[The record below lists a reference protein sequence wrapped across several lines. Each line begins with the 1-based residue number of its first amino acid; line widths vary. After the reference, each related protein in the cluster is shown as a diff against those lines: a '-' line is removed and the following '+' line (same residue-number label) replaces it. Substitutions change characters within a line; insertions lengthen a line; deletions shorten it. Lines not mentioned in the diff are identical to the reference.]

1 MIALLALS
9 AFNVAHAQ
17 DCSTQITS
25 QALDNNLDSVAMGF
39 VEMDL
44 EKVKSGL
51 ESIQQNTPCLTEG
64 IESEVAHDYHMLNG
78 LYNYFMGDQE
88 SAQNSLRLAK
98 RLAPDKS
105 IPTHLFD
112 DGHEIHTLY
121 AGLEYIELD
130 SEVPVSSRGVYVF
143 NGQTINR
150 PVGTQSIVQIK
161 EGSSIIL
168 SAIVEA
174 NEALPT
180 APTIPTVAESTA
192 TKTPDTVT
200 DPVEVTTKTNTAQQE
215 KTPQENNNTVSTAD
229 ISKESDFPW
238 IWTGGVAASSVGYA
252 VTYSQ
257 FCGGFDT
264 LYCEQA
270 QQDTRSLQIANYA
283 FLGIGAFSAYKMT
296 RGLKS
301 SAE

>member
-44 EKVKSGL
+44 DKVKSGL

-174 NEALPT
+174 NEALPVVE
-180 APTIPTVAESTA
+180 VATA
-192 TKTPDTVT
+192 TKTPETVVA
-200 DPVEVTTKTNTAQQE
+200 PVEVSTKTNPIQQE
-215 KTPQENNNTVSTAD
+215 KPPQENTNTVVTAD
-229 ISKESDFPW
+229 ITKESDFPW
-238 IWTGGVAASSVGYA
+238 IWTGGVAASSLGYA

-283 FLGIGAFSAYKMT
+283 FLGIGAFSVYKMT

-301 SAE
+301 STE

>member
-1 MIALLALS
+1 MIAFLALS

-64 IESEVAHDYHMLNG
+64 IESDVAHDYHMLNG

-88 SAQNSLRLAK
+88 NAQNSLRLAK

-130 SEVPVSSRGVYVF
+130 TEIPVSARGVYVF

-161 EGSSIIL
+161 EGSNIIL

-174 NEALPT
+174 NEPLPILET
-180 APTIPTVAESTA
+180 TTVTTTPETVVAPVEVN
-192 TKTPDTVT
+192 TKPDTVQ
-200 DPVEVTTKTNTAQQE
+200 KNTPPKE
-215 KTPQENNNTVSTAD
+215 SSSTVITAD

-238 IWTGGVAASSVGYA
+238 VWTGGVAASSVGYA

-296 RGLKS
+296 RELKRS
-301 SAE
+301 TE

>member
-44 EKVKSGL
+44 DKVKSGL

-174 NEALPT
+174 NEALPVVE
-180 APTIPTVAESTA
+180 VATA
-192 TKTPDTVT
+192 TKTPETVVA
-200 DPVEVTTKTNTAQQE
+200 PVEVSTKTNPIQQE
-215 KTPQENNNTVSTAD
+215 KPPQENTNTVVTAD
-229 ISKESDFPW
+229 ITKESDFPW
-238 IWTGGVAASSVGYA
+238 IWTGGVAASSLGYA

-301 SAE
+301 STE

>member
-1 MIALLALS
+1 
-9 AFNVAHAQ
+9 
-17 DCSTQITS
+17 
-25 QALDNNLDSVAMGF
+25 
-39 VEMDL
+39 
-44 EKVKSGL
+44 
-51 ESIQQNTPCLTEG
+51 
-64 IESEVAHDYHMLNG
+64 
-78 LYNYFMGDQE
+78 MGDQE
-88 SAQNSLRLAK
+88 NAQNSLRLAK

-112 DGHEIHTLY
+112 DGHEIHTMY
-121 AGLEYIELD
+121 AGLEYIELGTD
-130 SEVPVSSRGVYVF
+130 IPVSSRGVYVF

-174 NEALPT
+174 NEELPT
-180 APTIPTVAESTA
+180 VEDIQSTTPTTPTSTAEKESNPVPQKTPSETNTNSPVA
-192 TKTPDTVT
+192 TKTS
-200 DPVEVTTKTNTAQQE
+200 
-215 KTPQENNNTVSTAD
+215 TP
-229 ISKESDFPW
+229 SDFPW

-264 LYCEQA
+264 LYCDQA
-270 QQDTRSLQIANYA
+270 QQDTRSLQVVNYA
-283 FLGIGAFSAYKMT
+283 FLGLGAFSAYKMS